1 MLERDMVRTKVNE
14 SKHVVCRLAE
24 SETVA
29 CIRDRVKAKVN
40 ESETVAC
47 RAAERESPK
56 SGLRRR

>member
-1 MLERDMVRTKVNE
+1 METKV
-14 SKHVVCRLAE
+14 KE

-29 CIRDRVKAKVN
+29 CRPVENETVAFRRDRGKTKVN